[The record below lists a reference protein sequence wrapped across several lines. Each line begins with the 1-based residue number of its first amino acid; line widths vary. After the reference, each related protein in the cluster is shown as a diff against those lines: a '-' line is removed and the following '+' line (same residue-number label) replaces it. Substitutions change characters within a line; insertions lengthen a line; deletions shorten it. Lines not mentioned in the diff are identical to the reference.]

1 MRTLTE
7 TTYGVGRPAPVL
19 STAMAALA
27 GRNREHQTSAVVKE
41 RFGGRLPSVRA
52 ERRAAG
58 AAEKQVRLQKQI
70 LVVAMFP
77 RRSQI
82 G

>member
-41 RFGGRLPSVRA
+41 RFGGRLPSGRTDA
-52 ERRAAG
+52 PPEPPRSRPG
-58 AAEKQVRLQKQI
+58 LQKQI
-70 LVVAMFP
+70 LVAAMFP